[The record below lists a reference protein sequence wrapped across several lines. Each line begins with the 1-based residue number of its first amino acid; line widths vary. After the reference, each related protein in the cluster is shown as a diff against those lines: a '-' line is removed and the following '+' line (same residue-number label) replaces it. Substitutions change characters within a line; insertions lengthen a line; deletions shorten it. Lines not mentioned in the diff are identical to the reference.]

1 MPAMDRAPARPAL
14 ALTVA
19 VVAALSLTL
28 PTACGK
34 AGDASRPAAATAG
47 KAPVSIEAGFKIG
60 LLLPENKTARYE
72 SFDKPILE
80 QRLKLLCPRCTVLY
94 QNAQQDA
101 AKQQT
106 QADSLLSQDV
116 AVLVLDPVDAKAA
129 ASIVAKAKLQHV
141 PVVAYDR
148 FASGPID
155 YFVTFDNFKVGQA
168 QAQSL
173 LDLLARGGDPKRGPI
188 VLLHGSITDPNAAD
202 YKKGA
207 HSILDGKVD
216 IGFEVD
222 TPDWSPDKAQQE
234 MEQALTKLGA
244 DKIIGVYAANDG
256 MASGAIAA
264 LKGHGVS
271 PLPPVTGQ
279 DSELAAVQRVVAG
292 DQYMTIYKPYA
303 DEAETAA
310 RMAVAA
316 ALGQPFSGAT
326 VVQVNDSG
334 DKVPSVLLPVIAV
347 TRETVAETI
356 VKGGVYPAA
365 QICVDATAAACKQ
378 VGL

>member
-1 MPAMDRAPARPAL
+1 MHRAL
-14 ALTVA
+14 ASLA
-19 VVAALSLTL
+19 LVAAIG
-28 PTACGK
+28 CGK
-34 AGDASRPAAATAG
+34 AGNQQQAASGAAAKPPAS
-47 KAPVSIEAGFKIG
+47 VEVGFKIG

-72 SFDKPILE
+72 AFDKPIIE
-80 QRLKLLCPRCTVLY
+80 ARIKVLCPKCTVLY

-116 AVLVLDPVDAKAA
+116 AVLILDSVDAKAA
-129 ASIVAKAKLQHV
+129 ASIVAKAKQQHV

-168 QAQSL
+168 QAKAL
-173 LDLLARGGDPKRGPI
+173 LDLLAKGGDTKRGPI
-188 VLLHGSITDPNAAD
+188 VMLNGSITDPNAAD

-207 HSILDGKVD
+207 HSILDGHVE
-216 IGFEVD
+216 IGFEAD

-234 MEQALTKLGA
+234 MEQALTKLGPG
-244 DKIIGVYAANDG
+244 KIIGVYAANDG

-264 LKGHGVS
+264 LKGQGVT

-279 DSELAAVQRVVAG
+279 DSELAAIQRVVAG
-292 DQYMTIYKPYA
+292 DQYMTIYKPYP

-310 RMAVAA
+310 RMAVAVA
-316 ALGQPFSGAT
+316 TGQKFAGET
-326 VVQVNDSG
+326 VEQVNGSG

-356 VKGGVYPAA
+356 VKGGVYAVA
-365 QICVDATAAACKQ
+365 EICAEPVAAACKQ